1 MYSIT
6 ANDTRLMNNKDSIPP
21 PTAAIRAKSP
31 SDNEDMAPILSYSI
45 ELDNMPIAQPTEN
58 EKRVIF
64 FDPYNIRKI
73 ATAIIKPPKA
83 GLAHESICCHN
94 SPV

>member
-1 MYSIT
+1 
-6 ANDTRLMNNKDSIPP
+6 MNNKDSIPP
-21 PTAAIRAKSP
+21 PIVAIRVKSP
-31 SDNEDMAPILSYSI
+31 ADKADMLPMLLYSI
-45 ELDNMPIAQPTEN
+45 ELDNMPIAQPTEKEN
-58 EKRVIF
+58 RVMF
-64 FDPYNIRKI
+64 FEPKSSKKI